1 MYWLLAVEVVAV
13 LAMVVE
19 VEQEVLFR
27 LILFQSL
34 PLQVSVLQ

>member
-27 LILFQSL
+27 LILIQSL